1 MGYTVRRTDMKQ
13 NQANRRRQ
21 AGFTL
26 VEIMVVIVILGLLA
40 TMVAT
45 NVMGAS
51 DEARIKTTRTSIK
64 TIESAIESYYLSNGK
79 LPDSLE
85 DLITE
90 DENGRTYLKSLEPDA
105 WGNDFVLRG
114 ETRRDFEIIS
124 YGPAE
129 SEGTEDDISSRK
141 QPE

>member
-1 MGYTVRRTDMKQ
+1 MKQ

-124 YGPAE
+124 YGPDE